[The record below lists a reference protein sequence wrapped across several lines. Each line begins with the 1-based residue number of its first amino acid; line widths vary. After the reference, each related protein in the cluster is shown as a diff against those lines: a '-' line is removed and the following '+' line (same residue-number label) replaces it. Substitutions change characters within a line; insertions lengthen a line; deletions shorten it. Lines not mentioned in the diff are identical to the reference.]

1 MIFTIFVDSDISEQG
16 PVCHTERNVCSTVS
30 KGKAAHVGSL
40 CYFQYGSLHQ
50 GSPEGII
57 YPASTNCISKH
68 LTACSNLSITCPW
81 ASISIRRKLVSFFHE
96 KLSPCK
102 QMPISD
108 PCILSLT
115 IKHYA
120 ALLFFSCTSDSK
132 TCLPSSPKAFLL
144 FYTPSSAILMDTQS
158 MSVGFQA
165 NFTFAISSTL
175 VCLFSTFISSVF
187 HSVAV
192 QFQKHFL
199 SFFQIILIS
208 CNAFRVT
215 SVLLLGFL
223 STEMYSLTEL

>member
-16 PVCHTERNVCSTVS
+16 PICHTQRNVCSTVS
-30 KGKAAHVGSL
+30 KGKAAHVGSP
-40 CYFQYGSLHQ
+40 CYFQYG
-50 GSPEGII
+50 GSPSGKCWRHHVS
-57 YPASTNCISKH
+57 ASISNH

-81 ASISIRRKLVSFFHE
+81 ASVSMRRKLVSFLHE

-102 QMPISD
+102 QIPISD

-158 MSVGFQA
+158 ISVGFQA

-199 SFFQIILIS
+199 LFFQIILIS
-208 CNAFRVT
+208 CNAFRIT
-215 SVLLLGFL
+215 SVFLLRFL